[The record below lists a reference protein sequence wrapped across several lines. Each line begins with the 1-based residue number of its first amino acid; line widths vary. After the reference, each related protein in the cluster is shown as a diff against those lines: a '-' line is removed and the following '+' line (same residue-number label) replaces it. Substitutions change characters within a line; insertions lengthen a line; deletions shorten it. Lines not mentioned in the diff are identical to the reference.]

1 MPDLERHHRSTIR
14 EFVERRP
21 RLAERRSQLTEDG
34 GDGGALGEQRL
45 AAVEQTLGIV
55 PGEGSA
61 DSELSA
67 HPVDV
72 LGPHDA
78 TVEQTFARQR
88 VVSRYGG
95 SCLSPTSSAVS
106 ARPGMGQGFTSGTAR
121 GDVGTRLLA
130 ASASATRSTTS
141 AASAG
146 SSPSSDCS
154 PGKETVTIGLR

>member
-95 SCLSPTSSAVS
+95 SCLSPTSSAVRLGQEWAKGS
-106 ARPGMGQGFTSGTAR
+106 RPEPHE
-121 GDVGTRLLA
+121 
-130 ASASATRSTTS
+130 AT
-141 AASAG
+141 
-146 SSPSSDCS
+146 
-154 PGKETVTIGLR
+154 